1 MKKTFNRLLAAT
13 VAIPVALGQVL
24 AISANAAEAPAALKV
39 TADKL
44 LKVEPATGFPETVS
58 ADADTITY
66 TVESDW
72 NTTLAKQLNTETSNK
87 TVTVDAK
94 KFVAGINSANY
105 YVELLKKAVNAS
117 ENPTATVKD
126 GVVTISG
133 TADFSAVTD
142 KLAEKLDTLD
152 GYEGFTL
159 DTSILTGVAYTA
171 TIKTDFAN
179 SKSVDAD
186 LSFTANGKTYGVS
199 TATEYAN
206 DVYTNLAGQVT
217 AAVDQKVKELA
228 AKYNMTEDEV
238 RANADFDIAGDVAA
252 LKAETDKL
260 SADIAKAQ
268 KKYDSFKNLT
278 KAAKSYDSADA
289 ALAAAVN
296 YLAKNVAAAANQP
309 KTVDGMV
316 AKYGAN
322 FDNGVASVNSS
333 LKDAGVNVEIAVSSA
348 DVAALLKSAT
358 KVTIGAAAGTYTAEL
373 EITDAEKAEVEKYV
387 EEQVAEKLPEKTV
400 VSVDTVKTVTV
411 SGAADGVA
419 AFDVTRDVTVVLKD
433 KDTTTTTTTTTGDS
447 GTTTTDASGATT
459 DVSGATTDVSG
470 ATTDVSGAT
479 TDVSGATTD
488 VSGATTDVSGAT
500 TDVSG
505 ATTDVSGATTDV
517 SGATTDVSG
526 ATTDVSGAT
535 TDVSGDTTDVSSET
549 TTVSSDTT
557 DVSGDTT
564 TDGSETTTDGS
575 GTTTETL
582 PTGVSSVEVKT
593 VDAETA
599 ENIYLSDEES
609 FNVAGLIESV
619 TLHLENGEAVP
630 VDPATAIDF
639 EMTPAEAYETVTEK
653 TAGKVYFNGE
663 VGLKYK
669 GEEDVEIKDTV
680 TVAVALKGD
689 TSLDGE
695 IDNVDFFDL
704 NLYVAL
710 KGAGL
715 DPYFDTVKKAGN
727 DALAVKLAYLASDI
741 DTESKAGENT
751 EDKTLDSTDMLYTA
765 LFQAYD
771 GAGTPKTWDEVLKIA
786 NGNKK

>member
-1 MKKTFNRLLAAT
+1 M
-13 VAIPVALGQVL
+13 
-24 AISANAAEAPAALKV
+24 
-39 TADKL
+39 
-44 LKVEPATGFPETVS
+44 EPATGFPETVS

-105 YVELLKKAVNAS
+105 YVELLKKAVDAS

-133 TADFSAVTD
+133 TADFSAATD

-278 KAAKSYDSADA
+278 KTAKSYDSADA

-296 YLAKNVAAAANQP
+296 YLSKNVAAAANQP

-447 GTTTTDASGATT
+447 STTTTDA
-459 DVSGATTDVSG
+459 
-470 ATTDVSGAT
+470 
-479 TDVSGATTD
+479 
-488 VSGATTDVSGAT
+488 SGAT

-619 TLHLENGEAVP
+619 TLHLENGEDVT

-653 TAGKVYFNGE
+653 TAGKVYFDGE

-669 GEEDVEIKDTV
+669 GEEKVEITDTV
-680 TVAVALKGD
+680 KVAVALKGD
-689 TSLDGE
+689 TTLDGK
-695 IDNVDFFDL
+695 VDATDL
-704 NLYVAL
+704 FETAYYIAL
-710 KGAGL
+710 QGAGKT
-715 DPYFDTVKKAGN
+715 PIFDTVKNGT
-727 DALAVKLAYLASDI
+727 ALESKLAYLASDI
-741 DTESKAGENT
+741 DTESKAGKNT
-751 EDKTLDSTDMLYTA
+751 EDGKLDATDMLYTSVY
-765 LFQAYD
+765 QAYN
-771 GAGTPKTWDEVLKIA
+771 GAGKHIDWAEAIKMA
-786 NGNKK
+786 NGGK

>member
-133 TADFSAVTD
+133 TADFSAATD
-142 KLAEKLDTLD
+142 KLAEKLDTLG
-152 GYEGFTL
+152 GYENFTL

-206 DVYTNLAGQVT
+206 DVCTNLAGQVT

-228 AKYNMTEDEV
+228 AEYNMTEDEV

-296 YLAKNVAAAANQP
+296 YLSKNVAAAANQP

-488 VSGATTDVSGAT
+488 VSGATTDVSG
-500 TDVSG
+500 
-505 ATTDVSGATTDV
+505 
-517 SGATTDVSG
+517 
-526 ATTDVSGAT
+526 
-535 TDVSGDTTDVSSET
+535 DTTDVSSET
-549 TTVSSDTT
+549 TTVSSDTTDVSGDTT

-619 TLHLENGEAVP
+619 TLHLENGEDVT

-653 TAGKVYFNGE
+653 TAGKVYFDGE

-669 GEEDVEIKDTV
+669 GEEEVELTDTV
-680 TVAVALKGD
+680 KVAVALKGD
-689 TSLDGE
+689 TTLDGK
-695 IDNVDFFDL
+695 VDATDL
-704 NLYVAL
+704 FETAYYVAL
-710 KGAGL
+710 QGAGKA
-715 DPYFDTVKKAGN
+715 PIFDTVKNGT
-727 DALAVKLAYLASDI
+727 ALESKLAYLASDI

-751 EDKTLDSTDMLYTA
+751 EDGKLDATDMLYTA
-765 LFQAYD
+765 VYQAYN
-771 GAGTPKTWDEVLKIA
+771 GAGNHIDWAEAIKMA
-786 NGNKK
+786 NGGK

>member
-105 YVELLKKAVNAS
+105 YVELLKKAVDAS

-133 TADFSAVTD
+133 TADFSAATD

-296 YLAKNVAAAANQP
+296 YLSKNVAAAANQP

-505 ATTDVSGATTDV
+505 ATTDVS
-517 SGATTDVSG
+517 
-526 ATTDVSGAT
+526 
-535 TDVSGDTTDVSSET
+535 SET

-619 TLHLENGEAVP
+619 TLHLENGEDVT

-653 TAGKVYFNGE
+653 TAGKVYFDGE

-669 GEEDVEIKDTV
+669 GEEKVEITDTV
-680 TVAVALKGD
+680 KVAVALKGD
-689 TSLDGE
+689 TTLDGE
-695 IDNVDFFDL
+695 INNIDLFDL

-751 EDKTLDSTDMLYTA
+751 EDKALDSTDMLYTA

-771 GAGTPKTWDEVLKIA
+771 GAGTPKTWDEVLKIV

>member
-133 TADFSAVTD
+133 TADFSAATD

-206 DVYTNLAGQVT
+206 DVYTNLADQVT

-505 ATTDVSGATTDV
+505 ATTDVSG
-517 SGATTDVSG
+517 
-526 ATTDVSGAT
+526 
-535 TDVSGDTTDVSSET
+535 DTTDVSSET

-619 TLHLENGEAVP
+619 TLHLENGEDVT

-653 TAGKVYFNGE
+653 TAGKVYFDGE

-669 GEEDVEIKDTV
+669 GEEEVELTDTV
-680 TVAVALKGD
+680 KVAVALKGD
-689 TSLDGE
+689 TTLDGK
-695 IDNVDFFDL
+695 VDATDL
-704 NLYVAL
+704 FETAYYVAL
-710 KGAGL
+710 QGAGKA
-715 DPYFDTVKKAGN
+715 PIFDTVKNGT
-727 DALAVKLAYLASDI
+727 ALESKLAYLASDI

-751 EDKTLDSTDMLYTA
+751 EDGKLDATDMLYTA
-765 LFQAYD
+765 VYQAYN
-771 GAGTPKTWDEVLKIA
+771 GAGKYIDWAEAIKLA
-786 NGNKK
+786 NGGK

>member
-133 TADFSAVTD
+133 TADFSAATD

-152 GYEGFTL
+152 GYESFTL

-228 AKYNMTEDEV
+228 AEYNMTEDEV

-260 SADIAKAQ
+260 SADVAKAQ

-447 GTTTTDASGATT
+447 GTTTTVA
-459 DVSGATTDVSG
+459 
-470 ATTDVSGAT
+470 
-479 TDVSGATTD
+479 SGATTD

-599 ENIYLSDEES
+599 EDIYLSDEES

-619 TLHLENGEAVP
+619 TLHLENGEDVT

-653 TAGKVYFNGE
+653 TAGKVYFDGE

-669 GEEDVEIKDTV
+669 GEEDVEITDTV
-680 TVAVALKGD
+680 KVAVALKGD
-689 TSLDGE
+689 TTLDGK
-695 IDNVDFFDL
+695 VDATDL
-704 NLYVAL
+704 FETAYYVAL
-710 KGAGL
+710 QGAGKA
-715 DPYFDTVKKAGN
+715 PIFDTVKNGT
-727 DALAVKLAYLASDI
+727 ALESKLAYLASDI

-751 EDKTLDSTDMLYTA
+751 EDGKLDATDMLYTA
-765 LFQAYD
+765 VYQAYN
-771 GAGTPKTWDEVLKIA
+771 GAGNHIDWAEAIKMA
-786 NGNKK
+786 NGGK

>member
-133 TADFSAVTD
+133 TADFSAATD

-228 AKYNMTEDEV
+228 AEYNMTEDEV

-505 ATTDVSGATTDV
+505 
-517 SGATTDVSG
+517 
-526 ATTDVSGAT
+526 
-535 TDVSGDTTDVSSET
+535 DTTDVSSET

-575 GTTTETL
+575 STTTETL

-619 TLHLENGEAVP
+619 TLHLENGEDVT
-630 VDPATAIDF
+630 VNPATAIDF

-653 TAGKVYFNGE
+653 TAGKVYFDGE

-669 GEEDVEIKDTV
+669 GEEEVELTDTV
-680 TVAVALKGD
+680 KVAVALKGD
-689 TSLDGE
+689 TTLDGK
-695 IDNVDFFDL
+695 VDATDL
-704 NLYVAL
+704 FETAYYVAL
-710 KGAGL
+710 QGAGKA
-715 DPYFDTVKKAGN
+715 PIFDTVKNGT
-727 DALAVKLAYLASDI
+727 ALESKLAYLASDI

-751 EDKTLDSTDMLYTA
+751 EDGKLDATDMLYTA
-765 LFQAYD
+765 VYQAYN
-771 GAGTPKTWDEVLKIA
+771 GAGDHIDWAEAIKMA
-786 NGNKK
+786 NGNK

>member
-133 TADFSAVTD
+133 TADFSAATD
-142 KLAEKLDTLD
+142 KLAEKLDTLG
-152 GYEGFTL
+152 GYENFTL

-228 AKYNMTEDEV
+228 AEYNMTEDEV

-479 TDVSGATTD
+479 TDVSG
-488 VSGATTDVSGAT
+488 V
-500 TDVSG
+500 
-505 ATTDVSGATTDV
+505 TTDV

-619 TLHLENGEAVP
+619 TLHLENGEDVT

-653 TAGKVYFNGE
+653 TAGKVYFDGE

-669 GEEDVEIKDTV
+669 GEEDVEITDTV
-680 TVAVALKGD
+680 KVAVALKGD
-689 TSLDGE
+689 TTLDGK
-695 IDNVDFFDL
+695 VDATDL
-704 NLYVAL
+704 FETAYYVAL
-710 KGAGL
+710 QGAGKT
-715 DPYFDTVKKAGN
+715 PIFDTVKNGT
-727 DALAVKLAYLASDI
+727 ALESKLAYLASDI

-751 EDKTLDSTDMLYTA
+751 EDGKLDATDMLYTA
-765 LFQAYD
+765 VYQAYN
-771 GAGTPKTWDEVLKIA
+771 GAGNHIDWAEAIKMA
-786 NGNKK
+786 NGGK

>member
-105 YVELLKKAVNAS
+105 YVELLKKAVDAS

-133 TADFSAVTD
+133 TADFSAATD

-152 GYEGFTL
+152 GYENFTL

-179 SKSVDAD
+179 SKSIDAD

-278 KAAKSYDSADA
+278 KTAKSYDSADA

-296 YLAKNVAAAANQP
+296 YLSKNVAAAANQP

-447 GTTTTDASGATT
+447 STTTTDA
-459 DVSGATTDVSG
+459 
-470 ATTDVSGAT
+470 
-479 TDVSGATTD
+479 
-488 VSGATTDVSGAT
+488 SGATTDVSGAT

-619 TLHLENGEAVP
+619 TLHLENGEDVT

-653 TAGKVYFNGE
+653 TAGKVYFDGE

-669 GEEDVEIKDTV
+669 GEEKVEITDTV
-680 TVAVALKGD
+680 KVAVALKGD
-689 TSLDGE
+689 TTLDGK
-695 IDNVDFFDL
+695 VDATDL
-704 NLYVAL
+704 FETAYYIAL
-710 KGAGL
+710 QGAGKT
-715 DPYFDTVKKAGN
+715 PIFDTVKNGT
-727 DALAVKLAYLASDI
+727 ALESKLAYLASDI
-741 DTESKAGENT
+741 DTESKAGKNT
-751 EDKTLDSTDMLYTA
+751 EDGKLDATDMLYTSVY
-765 LFQAYD
+765 QAYN
-771 GAGTPKTWDEVLKIA
+771 GAGKHIDWAEAIKMA
-786 NGNKK
+786 NGGK

>member
-133 TADFSAVTD
+133 TADFSAATD

-206 DVYTNLAGQVT
+206 DVYTNLADQVT

-433 KDTTTTTTTTTGDS
+433 KDTTTTTTGDS
-447 GTTTTDASGATT
+447 GTTTTDA
-459 DVSGATTDVSG
+459 
-470 ATTDVSGAT
+470 
-479 TDVSGATTD
+479 
-488 VSGATTDVSGAT
+488 SGATTDVSGAT

-619 TLHLENGEAVP
+619 TLHLENGEDVT

-653 TAGKVYFNGE
+653 TAGKVYFDGE

-669 GEEDVEIKDTV
+669 GEEEVELTDTV
-680 TVAVALKGD
+680 KVAVALKGD
-689 TSLDGE
+689 TTLDGK
-695 IDNVDFFDL
+695 VDATDL
-704 NLYVAL
+704 FETAYYVAL
-710 KGAGL
+710 QGAGKT
-715 DPYFDTVKKAGN
+715 PIFDTVKNGT
-727 DALAVKLAYLASDI
+727 ALESKLAYLASDI

-751 EDKTLDSTDMLYTA
+751 EDGKLDATDMLYTA
-765 LFQAYD
+765 VYQAYN
-771 GAGTPKTWDEVLKIA
+771 GAGNHIDWAEAIKLA
-786 NGNKK
+786 NGGK

>member
-133 TADFSAVTD
+133 TADFSAATD

-152 GYEGFTL
+152 GYESFTL

-179 SKSVDAD
+179 SKSIDAD

-296 YLAKNVAAAANQP
+296 YLAKNVAATANQP

-447 GTTTTDASGATT
+447 GTTTTVA
-459 DVSGATTDVSG
+459 
-470 ATTDVSGAT
+470 
-479 TDVSGATTD
+479 
-488 VSGATTDVSGAT
+488 
-500 TDVSG
+500 
-505 ATTDVSGATTDV
+505 

-564 TDGSETTTDGS
+564 TDGSATTTDGS

-619 TLHLENGEAVP
+619 TLHLENGEDVT

-639 EMTPAEAYETVTEK
+639 AMTPAEAYETVTEK

-669 GEEDVEIKDTV
+669 GEEDDVEIKDTV

-689 TSLDGE
+689 TTLDGK
-695 IDNVDFFDL
+695 VAATDL
-704 NLYVAL
+704 FETAYYVAL
-710 KGAGL
+710 QGAGKT
-715 DPYFDTVKKAGN
+715 PIFDTVKNGT
-727 DALAVKLAYLASDI
+727 ALESKLAYLASDI

-751 EDKTLDSTDMLYTA
+751 EDGKLDATDMLYTA
-765 LFQAYD
+765 VYQAYN
-771 GAGTPKTWDEVLKIA
+771 GAGKHIDWAEAIKLA
-786 NGNKK
+786 NGGK

>member
-105 YVELLKKAVNAS
+105 YVELLKKAVDAS

-133 TADFSAVTD
+133 TADFSAATD

-505 ATTDVSGATTDV
+505 
-517 SGATTDVSG
+517 
-526 ATTDVSGAT
+526 
-535 TDVSGDTTDVSSET
+535 DTTDVSSET

-619 TLHLENGEAVP
+619 TLHLENGEDVT

-653 TAGKVYFNGE
+653 TAGKVYFDGE

-669 GEEDVEIKDTV
+669 GEEEVEITDTV
-680 TVAVALKGD
+680 KVAVALKGD
-689 TSLDGE
+689 TTLDGK
-695 IDNVDFFDL
+695 VDATDL
-704 NLYVAL
+704 FETAYYIAL
-710 KGAGL
+710 QGAGKT
-715 DPYFDTVKKAGN
+715 PIFDTVKNGT
-727 DALAVKLAYLASDI
+727 ALESKLAYLASDI
-741 DTESKAGENT
+741 DTESKAGKNT
-751 EDKTLDSTDMLYTA
+751 EDGKLDATDMLYTA
-765 LFQAYD
+765 VYQAYN
-771 GAGTPKTWDEVLKIA
+771 GAGKHIDWAEAIKMA
-786 NGNKK
+786 NGGK

>member
-105 YVELLKKAVNAS
+105 YVELLKKAVDAS

-133 TADFSAVTD
+133 TADFSAATD
-142 KLAEKLDTLD
+142 KLAEKLDTLG

-447 GTTTTDASGATT
+447 GTTTTVA
-459 DVSGATTDVSG
+459 
-470 ATTDVSGAT
+470 
-479 TDVSGATTD
+479 
-488 VSGATTDVSGAT
+488 SGAT

-619 TLHLENGEAVP
+619 TLHLENGEDVT

-653 TAGKVYFNGE
+653 TAGKVYFDGE

-669 GEEDVEIKDTV
+669 GEEEVELTDTV
-680 TVAVALKGD
+680 KVAVALKGD
-689 TSLDGE
+689 TTLDGK
-695 IDNVDFFDL
+695 VDATDL
-704 NLYVAL
+704 FETAYYVAL
-710 KGAGL
+710 QGAGKA
-715 DPYFDTVKKAGN
+715 PIFDTVKNGT
-727 DALAVKLAYLASDI
+727 ALESKLAYLASDI

-751 EDKTLDSTDMLYTA
+751 EDGKLDATDMLYTA
-765 LFQAYD
+765 VYQAYN
-771 GAGTPKTWDEVLKIA
+771 GAGNHIDWAEAIKMA
-786 NGNKK
+786 NGGK

>member
-105 YVELLKKAVNAS
+105 YVELLKKAVDAS

-142 KLAEKLDTLD
+142 KLAEKLDTLE

-171 TIKTDFAN
+171 TIKTDFAK

-206 DVYTNLAGQVT
+206 DVCTNLAGQVT

-228 AKYNMTEDEV
+228 AEYNMTEDEV

-447 GTTTTDASGATT
+447 GTTTTVA
-459 DVSGATTDVSG
+459 
-470 ATTDVSGAT
+470 
-479 TDVSGATTD
+479 SGATTD

-564 TDGSETTTDGS
+564 TDGSATTTDGS

-619 TLHLENGEAVP
+619 TLHLENGEDVT

-639 EMTPAEAYETVTEK
+639 AMTPAEAYETVTEK

-669 GEEDVEIKDTV
+669 GEEDDVEIKDTV

-689 TSLDGE
+689 TTLDGK
-695 IDNVDFFDL
+695 VDATDL
-704 NLYVAL
+704 FETAYYVAL
-710 KGAGL
+710 QGAGKT
-715 DPYFDTVKKAGN
+715 PIFDTVKNGT
-727 DALAVKLAYLASDI
+727 ALESKLAYLASDI

-751 EDKTLDSTDMLYTA
+751 EDGKLDATDMLYTA
-765 LFQAYD
+765 VYQAYN
-771 GAGTPKTWDEVLKIA
+771 GAGEHIDWAEAIKLA
-786 NGNKK
+786 NGGK

>member
-470 ATTDVSGAT
+470 
-479 TDVSGATTD
+479 
-488 VSGATTDVSGAT
+488 
-500 TDVSG
+500 
-505 ATTDVSGATTDV
+505 
-517 SGATTDVSG
+517 
-526 ATTDVSGAT
+526 
-535 TDVSGDTTDVSSET
+535 DTTDVSSET

-619 TLHLENGEAVP
+619 TLHLENGEDVT

-653 TAGKVYFNGE
+653 TAGKVYFDGE

-669 GEEDVEIKDTV
+669 GEEEVELTDTV
-680 TVAVALKGD
+680 KVAVALKGD
-689 TSLDGE
+689 TTLDGK
-695 IDNVDFFDL
+695 VDATDL
-704 NLYVAL
+704 FETAYYVAL
-710 KGAGL
+710 QGAGKA
-715 DPYFDTVKKAGN
+715 PIFDTVKNGT
-727 DALAVKLAYLASDI
+727 ALESKLAYLASDI

-751 EDKTLDSTDMLYTA
+751 EDGKLDATDMLYTA
-765 LFQAYD
+765 VYQAYN
-771 GAGTPKTWDEVLKIA
+771 GAGKHIDWAEAIKLA
-786 NGNKK
+786 NGGK

>member
-133 TADFSAVTD
+133 TADFSAATD
-142 KLAEKLDTLD
+142 KLAEKLDTLG
-152 GYEGFTL
+152 GYENFTL

-206 DVYTNLAGQVT
+206 DVCTNLAGQVT

-228 AKYNMTEDEV
+228 AEYNMTEDEV

-447 GTTTTDASGATT
+447 GTTTTVASGATT

-488 VSGATTDVSGAT
+488 VSGATTDVSGDT
-500 TDVSG
+500 TDVSSE
-505 ATTDVSGATTDV
+505 TTTVS
-517 SGATTDVSG
+517 S
-526 ATTDVSGAT
+526 
-535 TDVSGDTTDVSSET
+535 DTTDVSSET

-619 TLHLENGEAVP
+619 TLHLENGEDVT

-653 TAGKVYFNGE
+653 TAGKVYFDGE

-669 GEEDVEIKDTV
+669 GEEDVEITDTV
-680 TVAVALKGD
+680 KVAVALKGD
-689 TSLDGE
+689 TTLDGK
-695 IDNVDFFDL
+695 VDATDL
-704 NLYVAL
+704 FETAYYVAL
-710 KGAGL
+710 QGAGKT
-715 DPYFDTVKKAGN
+715 PIFDTVKNGT
-727 DALAVKLAYLASDI
+727 ALESKLAYLASDI

-751 EDKTLDSTDMLYTA
+751 EDGKLDATDMLYTA
-765 LFQAYD
+765 VYQAYN
-771 GAGTPKTWDEVLKIA
+771 GAGNHIDWAEAIKMA
-786 NGNKK
+786 NGGK

>member
-105 YVELLKKAVNAS
+105 YVELLKKAVDAS

-133 TADFSAVTD
+133 TADFSAATD

-278 KAAKSYDSADA
+278 KTAKSYDSADA

-296 YLAKNVAAAANQP
+296 YLSKNVAAAANQP

-447 GTTTTDASGATT
+447 STTTTDA
-459 DVSGATTDVSG
+459 
-470 ATTDVSGAT
+470 
-479 TDVSGATTD
+479 
-488 VSGATTDVSGAT
+488 SGAT

-599 ENIYLSDEES
+599 ENIYLSNEES

-619 TLHLENGEAVP
+619 TLHLENGEDVT

-639 EMTPAEAYETVTEK
+639 KMTPAEAYETVTEK
-653 TAGKVYFNGE
+653 TAGKVYFDGE

-669 GEEDVEIKDTV
+669 GEEKVEITDTV
-680 TVAVALKGD
+680 KVAVALKGD
-689 TSLDGE
+689 TTLDGK
-695 IDNVDFFDL
+695 VDATDL
-704 NLYVAL
+704 FETAYYIAL
-710 KGAGL
+710 QGAGKT
-715 DPYFDTVKKAGN
+715 PIFDTVKNGT
-727 DALAVKLAYLASDI
+727 ALESKLAYLASDI
-741 DTESKAGENT
+741 DTESKAGKNT
-751 EDKTLDSTDMLYTA
+751 EDGKLDATDMLYTSVY
-765 LFQAYD
+765 QAYN
-771 GAGTPKTWDEVLKIA
+771 GAGNHIDWAEAIKMA
-786 NGNKK
+786 NGGK

>member
-105 YVELLKKAVNAS
+105 YVELLKKAVDAS

-133 TADFSAVTD
+133 TADFSAATD

-278 KAAKSYDSADA
+278 KTAKSYDSADA

-296 YLAKNVAAAANQP
+296 YLSKNVAAAANQP

-447 GTTTTDASGATT
+447 STTTTDA
-459 DVSGATTDVSG
+459 
-470 ATTDVSGAT
+470 
-479 TDVSGATTD
+479 
-488 VSGATTDVSGAT
+488 SGAT

-582 PTGVSSVEVKT
+582 PTGVSSVEVKA

-619 TLHLENGEAVP
+619 TLHLENGEDVT

-653 TAGKVYFNGE
+653 TAGKVYFDGE

-669 GEEDVEIKDTV
+669 GEEKVEITDTV
-680 TVAVALKGD
+680 KVAVALKGD
-689 TSLDGE
+689 TTLDGK
-695 IDNVDFFDL
+695 VDATDL
-704 NLYVAL
+704 FETAYYVAL
-710 KGAGL
+710 QGAGKA
-715 DPYFDTVKKAGN
+715 PIFDTVKNGT
-727 DALAVKLAYLASDI
+727 ALESKLAYLASDI

-751 EDKTLDSTDMLYTA
+751 EDGKLDATDMLYTA
-765 LFQAYD
+765 VYQAYN
-771 GAGTPKTWDEVLKIA
+771 GAGKHIDWAEAIKMA
-786 NGNKK
+786 NGGK

>member
-133 TADFSAVTD
+133 TADFSAATD

-152 GYEGFTL
+152 GYAGFTL

-505 ATTDVSGATTDV
+505 
-517 SGATTDVSG
+517 
-526 ATTDVSGAT
+526 
-535 TDVSGDTTDVSSET
+535 DTTDVSSET

-564 TDGSETTTDGS
+564 TDDSNTTTTDGS

-619 TLHLENGEAVP
+619 TLHLENGEDVT

-653 TAGKVYFNGE
+653 TAGKVYFDGE

-669 GEEDVEIKDTV
+669 GEEDVEITDTV
-680 TVAVALKGD
+680 KVAVALKGD
-689 TSLDGE
+689 TTLDGE
-695 IDNVDFFDL
+695 INNIDLFDL

-751 EDKTLDSTDMLYTA
+751 EDKALDSTDMLYTA

-771 GAGTPKTWDEVLKIA
+771 GAGTPKTWDEVLKIV

>member
-105 YVELLKKAVNAS
+105 YVELLKKAVDAS

-133 TADFSAVTD
+133 TADFSAATD

-278 KAAKSYDSADA
+278 KTAKSYDSADA

-296 YLAKNVAAAANQP
+296 YLSKNVAAAANQP

-479 TDVSGATTD
+479 TDVSG
-488 VSGATTDVSGAT
+488 
-500 TDVSG
+500 
-505 ATTDVSGATTDV
+505 
-517 SGATTDVSG
+517 
-526 ATTDVSGAT
+526 
-535 TDVSGDTTDVSSET
+535 DTTDVSSET

-619 TLHLENGEAVP
+619 TLHLENGEDVT

-653 TAGKVYFNGE
+653 TAGKVYFDGE

-669 GEEDVEIKDTV
+669 GEEKVEITDTV
-680 TVAVALKGD
+680 KVAVALKGD
-689 TSLDGE
+689 TTLDGK
-695 IDNVDFFDL
+695 VDATDL
-704 NLYVAL
+704 FETAYYIAL
-710 KGAGL
+710 QGAGKT
-715 DPYFDTVKKAGN
+715 PIFDTVKNGT
-727 DALAVKLAYLASDI
+727 ALESKLAYLASDI
-741 DTESKAGENT
+741 DTESKAGKNT
-751 EDKTLDSTDMLYTA
+751 EDGKLDATDMVYTSVY
-765 LFQAYD
+765 QAYN
-771 GAGTPKTWDEVLKIA
+771 GAGKHIDWAEAIKMA
-786 NGNKK
+786 NGGK

>member
-133 TADFSAVTD
+133 TADFSAATD
-142 KLAEKLDTLD
+142 KLAEKLDTLG

-228 AKYNMTEDEV
+228 AEYNMTEDEV

-309 KTVDGMV
+309 KTVNGMV

-488 VSGATTDVSGAT
+488 VSG
-500 TDVSG
+500 
-505 ATTDVSGATTDV
+505 
-517 SGATTDVSG
+517 
-526 ATTDVSGAT
+526 
-535 TDVSGDTTDVSSET
+535 DTTDVSSET

-564 TDGSETTTDGS
+564 TDGSATTTDGS

-619 TLHLENGEAVP
+619 TLHLENGEDVT

-639 EMTPAEAYETVTEK
+639 AMTPAQAYATVTEK

-669 GEEDVEIKDTV
+669 GEEDDVEIKDTV

-689 TSLDGE
+689 TTLDGK
-695 IDNVDFFDL
+695 VDATDL
-704 NLYVAL
+704 FETAYYVAL
-710 KGAGL
+710 QGAGKT
-715 DPYFDTVKKAGN
+715 PIFDTVKNGT
-727 DALAVKLAYLASDI
+727 ALESKLAYLASDI

-751 EDKTLDSTDMLYTA
+751 EDGKLDATDMLYTA
-765 LFQAYD
+765 VYQAYN
-771 GAGTPKTWDEVLKIA
+771 GAGKHIDWAEAIKLA
-786 NGNKK
+786 NGGK

>member
-105 YVELLKKAVNAS
+105 YVELLKKAVDAS

-133 TADFSAVTD
+133 TADFSAATD

-296 YLAKNVAAAANQP
+296 YLSKNVAAAANQP

-505 ATTDVSGATTDV
+505 ATTDVSGATT
-517 SGATTDVSG
+517 TDG
-526 ATTDVSGAT
+526 
-535 TDVSGDTTDVSSET
+535 SET
-549 TTVSSDTT
+549 TTVSS
-557 DVSGDTT
+557 DTT

-619 TLHLENGEAVP
+619 TLHLENGEDVT

-639 EMTPAEAYETVTEK
+639 EMTPAEAYKTVTEK
-653 TAGKVYFNGE
+653 TAGKVYFDGE

-669 GEEDVEIKDTV
+669 GEEKVEITDTV
-680 TVAVALKGD
+680 KVAVALKGD
-689 TSLDGE
+689 TTLDGK
-695 IDNVDFFDL
+695 VDATDL
-704 NLYVAL
+704 FETAYYVAL
-710 KGAGL
+710 QGAGKT
-715 DPYFDTVKKAGN
+715 PIFDTVKNGT
-727 DALAVKLAYLASDI
+727 ALESKLAYLASDI
-741 DTESKAGENT
+741 DTESKAGKNT
-751 EDKTLDSTDMLYTA
+751 EDGKLDATDMLYTA
-765 LFQAYD
+765 VYQAYN
-771 GAGTPKTWDEVLKIA
+771 GAGNHIDWAEAIKMA
-786 NGNKK
+786 NGGK

>member
-133 TADFSAVTD
+133 TADFSAATD

-179 SKSVDAD
+179 SKSIDAD

-228 AKYNMTEDEV
+228 AEYNMTEDEV

-447 GTTTTDASGATT
+447 GTTTTVA
-459 DVSGATTDVSG
+459 
-470 ATTDVSGAT
+470 SGAT

-535 TDVSGDTTDVSSET
+535 TDVSGDTT
-549 TTVSSDTT
+549 
-557 DVSGDTT
+557 

-575 GTTTETL
+575 VTTTETL

-619 TLHLENGEAVP
+619 TLHLENGEDVT
-630 VDPATAIDF
+630 VNPATAIDF

-653 TAGKVYFNGE
+653 TAGKVYFDGE

-669 GEEDVEIKDTV
+669 GEEEVEITDTV
-680 TVAVALKGD
+680 KVAVALKGD
-689 TSLDGE
+689 TTLDGK
-695 IDNVDFFDL
+695 VDATDL
-704 NLYVAL
+704 FETAYYVAL
-710 KGAGL
+710 QGAGKA
-715 DPYFDTVKKAGN
+715 PIFDTVKNGT
-727 DALAVKLAYLASDI
+727 ALESKLAYLASDI

-751 EDKTLDSTDMLYTA
+751 EDGKLDATDMLYTA
-765 LFQAYD
+765 VYQAYN
-771 GAGTPKTWDEVLKIA
+771 GAGNHIDWAEAIKMA
-786 NGNKK
+786 NGGK

>member
-133 TADFSAVTD
+133 TADFSAATD
-142 KLAEKLDTLD
+142 KLAEKLDTLG
-152 GYEGFTL
+152 GYENFTL

-206 DVYTNLAGQVT
+206 DVCTNLAGQVT

-228 AKYNMTEDEV
+228 AEYNMTEDEV

-296 YLAKNVAAAANQP
+296 YLSKNVAAAANQP

-447 GTTTTDASGATT
+447 GTTTTVA
-459 DVSGATTDVSG
+459 
-470 ATTDVSGAT
+470 
-479 TDVSGATTD
+479 SGATTD

-619 TLHLENGEAVP
+619 TLHLENGDVTK
-630 VDPATAIDF
+630 VDPAIAIDF

-653 TAGKVYFNGE
+653 TAGKVYFDGE

-669 GEEDVEIKDTV
+669 GEEDVEITDTV
-680 TVAVALKGD
+680 KVAVALKGD
-689 TSLDGE
+689 TTLDGK
-695 IDNVDFFDL
+695 VDATDL
-704 NLYVAL
+704 FETAYYVAL
-710 KGAGL
+710 QGAGKA
-715 DPYFDTVKKAGN
+715 PIFDTVKNGT
-727 DALAVKLAYLASDI
+727 ALESKLAYLASDI

-751 EDKTLDSTDMLYTA
+751 EDGKLDATDMLYTA
-765 LFQAYD
+765 VYQAYN
-771 GAGTPKTWDEVLKIA
+771 GAGNHIDWAEAIKMA
-786 NGNKK
+786 NGGK

>member
-133 TADFSAVTD
+133 TADFSAATD
-142 KLAEKLDTLD
+142 KLAEKLDTLG
-152 GYEGFTL
+152 GYENFTL

-206 DVYTNLAGQVT
+206 DVCTNLAGQVT

-228 AKYNMTEDEV
+228 AEYNMTEDEV

-296 YLAKNVAAAANQP
+296 YLSKNVAAAANQP

-488 VSGATTDVSGAT
+488 VSGATTDVSG
-500 TDVSG
+500 
-505 ATTDVSGATTDV
+505 
-517 SGATTDVSG
+517 
-526 ATTDVSGAT
+526 
-535 TDVSGDTTDVSSET
+535 DTTDVSSET

-619 TLHLENGEAVP
+619 TLHLENGEDVT

-653 TAGKVYFNGE
+653 TAGKVYFDGE

-669 GEEDVEIKDTV
+669 GEEEVELTDTV
-680 TVAVALKGD
+680 KVAVALKGD
-689 TSLDGE
+689 TTLDGK
-695 IDNVDFFDL
+695 VDATDL
-704 NLYVAL
+704 FETAYYVAL
-710 KGAGL
+710 QGAGKA
-715 DPYFDTVKKAGN
+715 PIFDTVKNGT
-727 DALAVKLAYLASDI
+727 ALESKLAYLASDI

-751 EDKTLDSTDMLYTA
+751 EDGKLDATDMLYTA
-765 LFQAYD
+765 VYQAYN
-771 GAGTPKTWDEVLKIA
+771 GAGNHIDWAEAIKMA
-786 NGNKK
+786 NGGK

>member
-105 YVELLKKAVNAS
+105 YVELLKKAVDAS

-133 TADFSAVTD
+133 TADFSAATD

-152 GYEGFTL
+152 GYESFTL

-179 SKSVDAD
+179 SKSIDAD

-433 KDTTTTTTTTTGDS
+433 KDITTTTTTTTGDS
-447 GTTTTDASGATT
+447 GTTTTVA
-459 DVSGATTDVSG
+459 
-470 ATTDVSGAT
+470 
-479 TDVSGATTD
+479 
-488 VSGATTDVSGAT
+488 
-500 TDVSG
+500 
-505 ATTDVSGATTDV
+505 
-517 SGATTDVSG
+517 SG

-619 TLHLENGEAVP
+619 TLHLENGDVTK
-630 VDPATAIDF
+630 VDPAIAIDF

-653 TAGKVYFNGE
+653 TAGKVYFDGE

-669 GEEDVEIKDTV
+669 GEEEVEITDTV
-680 TVAVALKGD
+680 KVAVALKGD
-689 TSLDGE
+689 TTLDGK
-695 IDNVDFFDL
+695 VDATDL
-704 NLYVAL
+704 FETAYYVAL
-710 KGAGL
+710 QGAGKA
-715 DPYFDTVKKAGN
+715 PIFDTVKNGT
-727 DALAVKLAYLASDI
+727 ALESKLAYLASDI

-751 EDKTLDSTDMLYTA
+751 EDGKLDATDMLYTA
-765 LFQAYD
+765 VYQAYN
-771 GAGTPKTWDEVLKIA
+771 GAGNHIDWAEAIKMA
-786 NGNKK
+786 NGGK

>member
-105 YVELLKKAVNAS
+105 YVELLKKAVDAS

-133 TADFSAVTD
+133 TADFSAATD

-268 KKYDSFKNLT
+268 KKYNSFKNLT

-358 KVTIGAAAGTYTAEL
+358 KVTIGATAGTYTAEL

-447 GTTTTDASGATT
+447 GTTTTVA
-459 DVSGATTDVSG
+459 
-470 ATTDVSGAT
+470 
-479 TDVSGATTD
+479 
-488 VSGATTDVSGAT
+488 
-500 TDVSG
+500 
-505 ATTDVSGATTDV
+505 SGATTDV

-535 TDVSGDTTDVSSET
+535 TDVSGDTT
-549 TTVSSDTT
+549 T
-557 DVSGDTT
+557 DDSNT
-564 TDGSETTTDGS
+564 TTTDGS

-619 TLHLENGEAVP
+619 TLHLENGEDVT

-653 TAGKVYFNGE
+653 TAGKVYFDGE

-669 GEEDVEIKDTV
+669 GEEEVELTDTV
-680 TVAVALKGD
+680 KVAVALKGD
-689 TSLDGE
+689 TTLDGK
-695 IDNVDFFDL
+695 VDATDL
-704 NLYVAL
+704 FETAYYVAL
-710 KGAGL
+710 QGAGKA
-715 DPYFDTVKKAGN
+715 PIFDTVKNGT
-727 DALAVKLAYLASDI
+727 ALESKLAYLASDI

-751 EDKTLDSTDMLYTA
+751 EDGKLDATDMLYTA
-765 LFQAYD
+765 VYQAYN
-771 GAGTPKTWDEVLKIA
+771 GAGNHIDWAEAIKMA
-786 NGNKK
+786 NGGK

>member
-105 YVELLKKAVNAS
+105 YVELLKKAVDAS

-133 TADFSAVTD
+133 TADFSAATD
-142 KLAEKLDTLD
+142 KLAEKLDTLG
-152 GYEGFTL
+152 GYENFTL

-179 SKSVDAD
+179 SKSIDAD

-447 GTTTTDASGATT
+447 GTTTTVA
-459 DVSGATTDVSG
+459 
-470 ATTDVSGAT
+470 
-479 TDVSGATTD
+479 
-488 VSGATTDVSGAT
+488 
-500 TDVSG
+500 
-505 ATTDVSGATTDV
+505 
-517 SGATTDVSG
+517 SG

-564 TDGSETTTDGS
+564 TDDSNTTTTDGS

-619 TLHLENGEAVP
+619 TLHLENGEDVT

-653 TAGKVYFNGE
+653 TAGKVYFDGE

-669 GEEDVEIKDTV
+669 GEEEVELTDTV
-680 TVAVALKGD
+680 KVAVALKGD
-689 TSLDGE
+689 TTLDGK
-695 IDNVDFFDL
+695 VDATDL
-704 NLYVAL
+704 FETAYYVAL
-710 KGAGL
+710 QGAGKA
-715 DPYFDTVKKAGN
+715 PIFDTVKNGT
-727 DALAVKLAYLASDI
+727 ALESKLAYLASDI

-751 EDKTLDSTDMLYTA
+751 EDGKLDATDMLYTA
-765 LFQAYD
+765 VYQAYN
-771 GAGTPKTWDEVLKIA
+771 GAGNHIDWAEAIKMA
-786 NGNKK
+786 NGGK

>member
-133 TADFSAVTD
+133 TADFSAATD
-142 KLAEKLDTLD
+142 KLAEKLDTLG
-152 GYEGFTL
+152 GYENFTL

-206 DVYTNLAGQVT
+206 DVCTNLAGQVT

-228 AKYNMTEDEV
+228 AEYNMTEDEV

-296 YLAKNVAAAANQP
+296 YLSKNVAAAANQP

-447 GTTTTDASGATT
+447 GTTTTVA
-459 DVSGATTDVSG
+459 
-470 ATTDVSGAT
+470 
-479 TDVSGATTD
+479 
-488 VSGATTDVSGAT
+488 
-500 TDVSG
+500 
-505 ATTDVSGATTDV
+505 
-517 SGATTDVSG
+517 SG

-535 TDVSGDTTDVSSET
+535 TDVSGDTTDVSSETTTVSSET

-619 TLHLENGEAVP
+619 TLHLENGDVTK
-630 VDPATAIDF
+630 VDPAIAIDF

-653 TAGKVYFNGE
+653 TAGKVYFDGE

-669 GEEDVEIKDTV
+669 GEEDVEITDTV
-680 TVAVALKGD
+680 KVAVALKGD
-689 TSLDGE
+689 TTLDGK
-695 IDNVDFFDL
+695 VDATDL
-704 NLYVAL
+704 FETAYYVAL
-710 KGAGL
+710 QGAGKA
-715 DPYFDTVKKAGN
+715 PIFDTVKNGT
-727 DALAVKLAYLASDI
+727 ALESKLAYLASDI

-751 EDKTLDSTDMLYTA
+751 EDGKLDATDMLYTA
-765 LFQAYD
+765 VYQAYN
-771 GAGTPKTWDEVLKIA
+771 GAGNHIDWAEAIKMA
-786 NGNKK
+786 NGGK

>member
-105 YVELLKKAVNAS
+105 YVELLKKAVDAS

-133 TADFSAVTD
+133 TADFSAATD
-142 KLAEKLDTLD
+142 KLAEKLDTLG
-152 GYEGFTL
+152 GYENFTL

-206 DVYTNLAGQVT
+206 DVCTNLAGQVT

-228 AKYNMTEDEV
+228 AEYNMTEDEV

-296 YLAKNVAAAANQP
+296 YLSKNVAAAANQP

-459 DVSGATTDVSG
+459 DVSGTTTTGDSGTTTTDVSG
-470 ATTDVSGAT
+470 TTTTGDSGTTTTDVSGTTTTGDSGTTT
-479 TDVSGATTD
+479 TDV
-488 VSGATTDVSGAT
+488 
-500 TDVSG
+500 
-505 ATTDVSGATTDV
+505 
-517 SGATTDVSG
+517 
-526 ATTDVSGAT
+526 
-535 TDVSGDTTDVSSET
+535 
-549 TTVSSDTT
+549 
-557 DVSGDTT
+557 
-564 TDGSETTTDGS
+564 S

-619 TLHLENGEAVP
+619 TLHLENGEDVT

-639 EMTPAEAYETVTEK
+639 EMTPAKAYETVTEK
-653 TAGKVYFNGE
+653 TAGKVYFDGE

-669 GEEDVEIKDTV
+669 GEEDVKITDTV
-680 TVAVALKGD
+680 KVAVALKGD
-689 TSLDGE
+689 TTLDGK
-695 IDNVDFFDL
+695 VDATDL
-704 NLYVAL
+704 FETAYYVAL
-710 KGAGL
+710 QGAGKA
-715 DPYFDTVKKAGN
+715 PIFDTVKNGT
-727 DALAVKLAYLASDI
+727 ALESKLAYLASDI

-751 EDKTLDSTDMLYTA
+751 EDGKLDATDMLYTA
-765 LFQAYD
+765 VYQAYN
-771 GAGTPKTWDEVLKIA
+771 GAGNHIDWAEAIKMA
-786 NGNKK
+786 NGGK

>member
-105 YVELLKKAVNAS
+105 YVELLKKAVDAS

-133 TADFSAVTD
+133 TADFSAATD

-278 KAAKSYDSADA
+278 KTAKSYDSADA

-296 YLAKNVAAAANQP
+296 YLSKNVAAAANQP

-447 GTTTTDASGATT
+447 STTTTDA
-459 DVSGATTDVSG
+459 
-470 ATTDVSGAT
+470 
-479 TDVSGATTD
+479 
-488 VSGATTDVSGAT
+488 
-500 TDVSG
+500 
-505 ATTDVSGATTDV
+505 

-619 TLHLENGEAVP
+619 TLHLENGEDVT

-653 TAGKVYFNGE
+653 TAGKVYFDGE

-669 GEEDVEIKDTV
+669 GEEKVEITDTV
-680 TVAVALKGD
+680 KVAVALKGD
-689 TSLDGE
+689 TTLDGK
-695 IDNVDFFDL
+695 VDATDL
-704 NLYVAL
+704 FETAYYIAL
-710 KGAGL
+710 QGAGKT
-715 DPYFDTVKKAGN
+715 PIFDTVKNGT
-727 DALAVKLAYLASDI
+727 ALESKLAYLASDI
-741 DTESKAGENT
+741 DTESKAGKNT
-751 EDKTLDSTDMLYTA
+751 EDGKLDATDMLYTSVY
-765 LFQAYD
+765 QAYN
-771 GAGTPKTWDEVLKIA
+771 GASKHIDWAEAIKMA
-786 NGNKK
+786 NGGK

>member
-133 TADFSAVTD
+133 TADFSAATD

-228 AKYNMTEDEV
+228 AEYNMTEDEV

-260 SADIAKAQ
+260 SADVAKAQ

-459 DVSGATTDVSG
+459 DVSGTTTTGDSGTTTTDVSG
-470 ATTDVSGAT
+470 TTTTGDSGTTTTDVSGTTTTGDSGTTT
-479 TDVSGATTD
+479 TDV
-488 VSGATTDVSGAT
+488 
-500 TDVSG
+500 
-505 ATTDVSGATTDV
+505 
-517 SGATTDVSG
+517 
-526 ATTDVSGAT
+526 
-535 TDVSGDTTDVSSET
+535 
-549 TTVSSDTT
+549 
-557 DVSGDTT
+557 
-564 TDGSETTTDGS
+564 S

-619 TLHLENGEAVP
+619 TLHLENGEDVT

-653 TAGKVYFNGE
+653 TAGKVYFDGE

-669 GEEDVEIKDTV
+669 GEEDVEITDTV
-680 TVAVALKGD
+680 KVAVALKGD
-689 TSLDGE
+689 TTLDGK
-695 IDNVDFFDL
+695 VDATDL
-704 NLYVAL
+704 FETAYYVAL
-710 KGAGL
+710 QGAGKT
-715 DPYFDTVKKAGN
+715 PIFDTVKNGT
-727 DALAVKLAYLASDI
+727 ALESKLAYLASDI

-751 EDKTLDSTDMLYTA
+751 EDGKLDATDMLYTA
-765 LFQAYD
+765 VYQAYN
-771 GAGTPKTWDEVLKIA
+771 GAGNHIDWAEAIKMA
-786 NGNKK
+786 NGGK

>member
-133 TADFSAVTD
+133 TADFSAATD
-142 KLAEKLDTLD
+142 KLAEKLDTLG

-228 AKYNMTEDEV
+228 AEYNMTEDEV

-309 KTVDGMV
+309 KTVNGMV

-488 VSGATTDVSGAT
+488 VSGATTDVSG
-500 TDVSG
+500 
-505 ATTDVSGATTDV
+505 
-517 SGATTDVSG
+517 
-526 ATTDVSGAT
+526 
-535 TDVSGDTTDVSSET
+535 DTTDVSSET

-564 TDGSETTTDGS
+564 TVSSDTTDVSGDTTTDGSATTTDGS

-619 TLHLENGEAVP
+619 TLHLENGEDVT

-639 EMTPAEAYETVTEK
+639 AMTPAQAYATVTEK

-669 GEEDVEIKDTV
+669 GEEDDVEIKDTV

-689 TSLDGE
+689 TTLDGK
-695 IDNVDFFDL
+695 VDATDL
-704 NLYVAL
+704 FETAYYVAL
-710 KGAGL
+710 QGAGKT
-715 DPYFDTVKKAGN
+715 PIFDTVKNGT
-727 DALAVKLAYLASDI
+727 ALESKLAYLASDI

-751 EDKTLDSTDMLYTA
+751 EDGKLDATDMLYTA
-765 LFQAYD
+765 VYQAYN
-771 GAGTPKTWDEVLKIA
+771 GAGKHIDWAEAIKLA
-786 NGNKK
+786 NGGK

>member
-142 KLAEKLDTLD
+142 KLAEKLDTLE

-171 TIKTDFAN
+171 TIKTDFAK

-206 DVYTNLAGQVT
+206 DVCTNLAGQVT

-228 AKYNMTEDEV
+228 AEYNMTEDEV

-419 AFDVTRDVTVVLKD
+419 TFDVTRDVTVVLKD

-447 GTTTTDASGATT
+447 GTTTTVA
-459 DVSGATTDVSG
+459 
-470 ATTDVSGAT
+470 
-479 TDVSGATTD
+479 
-488 VSGATTDVSGAT
+488 SGATTDVSGAT

-564 TDGSETTTDGS
+564 TDDSNTTTTDGS

-599 ENIYLSDEES
+599 ENIYLSDEEF

-619 TLHLENGEAVP
+619 TLHLENGEDVT

-653 TAGKVYFNGE
+653 TAGKVYFDGE

-669 GEEDVEIKDTV
+669 GEEEVEITDTV
-680 TVAVALKGD
+680 KVAVALKGD
-689 TSLDGE
+689 TTLDGK
-695 IDNVDFFDL
+695 VDATDL
-704 NLYVAL
+704 FETAYYVAL
-710 KGAGL
+710 QGAGKA
-715 DPYFDTVKKAGN
+715 PIFDTVKNGT
-727 DALAVKLAYLASDI
+727 ALESKLAYLASDI

-751 EDKTLDSTDMLYTA
+751 EDGKLDATDMLYTA
-765 LFQAYD
+765 VYQAYN
-771 GAGTPKTWDEVLKIA
+771 GAGNYIDWAEAIKMA
-786 NGNKK
+786 NGGK

>member
-133 TADFSAVTD
+133 TADFSAATD
-142 KLAEKLDTLD
+142 KLAEKLDTLG
-152 GYEGFTL
+152 GYENFTL

-206 DVYTNLAGQVT
+206 DVCTNLAGQVT

-228 AKYNMTEDEV
+228 AEYNMTEDEV

-296 YLAKNVAAAANQP
+296 YLSKNVAAAANQP

-470 ATTDVSGAT
+470 
-479 TDVSGATTD
+479 
-488 VSGATTDVSGAT
+488 
-500 TDVSG
+500 
-505 ATTDVSGATTDV
+505 
-517 SGATTDVSG
+517 
-526 ATTDVSGAT
+526 
-535 TDVSGDTTDVSSET
+535 DTTDVSSET

-669 GEEDVEIKDTV
+669 GEEDVEITDTV
-680 TVAVALKGD
+680 KVAVALKGD
-689 TSLDGE
+689 TTLDGK
-695 IDNVDFFDL
+695 VDATDL
-704 NLYVAL
+704 FETAYYVAL
-710 KGAGL
+710 QGAGKT
-715 DPYFDTVKKAGN
+715 PIFDTVKNGT
-727 DALAVKLAYLASDI
+727 ALESKLAYLASDI

-751 EDKTLDSTDMLYTA
+751 EDGKLDATDMLYTA
-765 LFQAYD
+765 VYQAYN
-771 GAGTPKTWDEVLKIA
+771 GAGNHIDWAEAIKMA
-786 NGNKK
+786 NGGK

>member
-105 YVELLKKAVNAS
+105 YVELLKKAVDAS

-133 TADFSAVTD
+133 TADFSAATD
-142 KLAEKLDTLD
+142 KLAEKLDTLG
-152 GYEGFTL
+152 GYENFTL

-206 DVYTNLAGQVT
+206 DVCTNLAGQVT

-228 AKYNMTEDEV
+228 AEYNMTEDEV

-296 YLAKNVAAAANQP
+296 YLSKNVAAAANQP

-459 DVSGATTDVSG
+459 DVSGTTTTGDSGTTTTDVSG
-470 ATTDVSGAT
+470 TTTDVSGTTTTGDSGTTT
-479 TDVSGATTD
+479 TDVSGTTTTGDSGTTTTD
-488 VSGATTDVSGAT
+488 VSGTTTTGDSGTTTTDVSGTTTTGDSGTTT

-505 ATTDVSGATTDV
+505 
-517 SGATTDVSG
+517 
-526 ATTDVSGAT
+526 
-535 TDVSGDTTDVSSET
+535 T
-549 TTVSSDTT
+549 TTTT
-557 DVSGDTT
+557 G
-564 TDGSETTTDGS
+564 
-575 GTTTETL
+575 TL

-619 TLHLENGEAVP
+619 TLHLENGEDVT

-653 TAGKVYFNGE
+653 TAGKVYFDGE

-669 GEEDVEIKDTV
+669 GEEEVEITDTV
-680 TVAVALKGD
+680 KVAVALKGD

-695 IDNVDFFDL
+695 INNVDLFDL

>member
-133 TADFSAVTD
+133 TADFSAATD
-142 KLAEKLDTLD
+142 KLAEKLDTLG
-152 GYEGFTL
+152 GYENFTL

-206 DVYTNLAGQVT
+206 DVCTNLAGQVT

-228 AKYNMTEDEV
+228 AEYNMTEDEV

-387 EEQVAEKLPEKTV
+387 EEQVAEKLPEKIV

-419 AFDVTRDVTVVLKD
+419 TFDVTRDVTVVLKD

-447 GTTTTDASGATT
+447 GTTTTVA
-459 DVSGATTDVSG
+459 
-470 ATTDVSGAT
+470 
-479 TDVSGATTD
+479 
-488 VSGATTDVSGAT
+488 
-500 TDVSG
+500 SG

-549 TTVSSDTT
+549 TTVSS
-557 DVSGDTT
+557 DTT

-619 TLHLENGEAVP
+619 TLHLENGEDVT

-653 TAGKVYFNGE
+653 TAGKVYFDGE

-669 GEEDVEIKDTV
+669 GEEKVEITDTV
-680 TVAVALKGD
+680 KVAVALKGD
-689 TSLDGE
+689 TTLDGK
-695 IDNVDFFDL
+695 VDATDL
-704 NLYVAL
+704 FETAYYVAL
-710 KGAGL
+710 QGAGKA
-715 DPYFDTVKKAGN
+715 PIFDTVKNGT
-727 DALAVKLAYLASDI
+727 ALESKLAYLASDI

-751 EDKTLDSTDMLYTA
+751 EDGKLDATDMLYTA
-765 LFQAYD
+765 VYQAYN
-771 GAGTPKTWDEVLKIA
+771 GAGNHIDWAEAIKMA
-786 NGNKK
+786 NGGK

>member
-133 TADFSAVTD
+133 TADFSAATD
-142 KLAEKLDTLD
+142 KLAEKLDTLG
-152 GYEGFTL
+152 GYENFTL

-206 DVYTNLAGQVT
+206 DVCTNLAGQVT

-228 AKYNMTEDEV
+228 AEYNMTEDEV

-447 GTTTTDASGATT
+447 GTTTTVASGATT

-505 ATTDVSGATTDV
+505 ATTDVSGDTTDV
-517 SGATTDVSG
+517 SSETTTVSS
-526 ATTDVSGAT
+526 DT

-619 TLHLENGEAVP
+619 TLHLENGEDVT

-653 TAGKVYFNGE
+653 TAGKVYFDGE

-669 GEEDVEIKDTV
+669 GEEDVEITDTV
-680 TVAVALKGD
+680 KVAVALKGD
-689 TSLDGE
+689 TTLDGK
-695 IDNVDFFDL
+695 VDATDL
-704 NLYVAL
+704 FETAYYVAL
-710 KGAGL
+710 QGAGKT
-715 DPYFDTVKKAGN
+715 PIFDTVKNGT
-727 DALAVKLAYLASDI
+727 ALESKLAYLASDI

-751 EDKTLDSTDMLYTA
+751 EDGKLDATDMLYTA
-765 LFQAYD
+765 VYQAYN
-771 GAGTPKTWDEVLKIA
+771 GAGNHIDWAEAIKMA
-786 NGNKK
+786 NGGK

>member
-105 YVELLKKAVNAS
+105 YVELLKKAVDAS

-133 TADFSAVTD
+133 TADFSAATD
-142 KLAEKLDTLD
+142 KLAEKLDTLG
-152 GYEGFTL
+152 GYENFTL

-228 AKYNMTEDEV
+228 AEYNMTEDEV

-296 YLAKNVAAAANQP
+296 YLSKNVAAAANQP

-433 KDTTTTTTTTTGDS
+433 KDTTTTDVSTTTTDGSATTTDASATTTDGSD
-447 GTTTTDASGATT
+447 TTTTDASA
-459 DVSGATTDVSG
+459 
-470 ATTDVSGAT
+470 
-479 TDVSGATTD
+479 
-488 VSGATTDVSGAT
+488 
-500 TDVSG
+500 
-505 ATTDVSGATTDV
+505 
-517 SGATTDVSG
+517 
-526 ATTDVSGAT
+526 
-535 TDVSGDTTDVSSET
+535 
-549 TTVSSDTT
+549 
-557 DVSGDTT
+557 TT
-564 TDGSETTTDGS
+564 TDGSATTTTDASDTTTDNGSNTTTTDGS

-609 FNVAGLIESV
+609 FDVAGLIESV
-619 TLHLENGEAVP
+619 TLHLENGEDVT

-653 TAGKVYFNGE
+653 TAGKVYFDGE

-669 GEEDVEIKDTV
+669 GEEEVEITDTV
-680 TVAVALKGD
+680 KVAVALKGD
-689 TSLDGE
+689 TTLDGK
-695 IDNVDFFDL
+695 VDATDL
-704 NLYVAL
+704 FETAYYVAL
-710 KGAGL
+710 QGAGKT
-715 DPYFDTVKKAGN
+715 PIFDTVKNGT
-727 DALAVKLAYLASDI
+727 ALESKLAYLASDI

-751 EDKTLDSTDMLYTA
+751 EDGKLDATDMLYTA
-765 LFQAYD
+765 VYQAYN
-771 GAGTPKTWDEVLKIA
+771 GAGNHIDWAEAIKMA
-786 NGNKK
+786 NGGK

>member
-133 TADFSAVTD
+133 TADFSAATD

-447 GTTTTDASGATT
+447 GTTTTVASGATT

-488 VSGATTDVSGAT
+488 VSGATTDVS
-500 TDVSG
+500 
-505 ATTDVSGATTDV
+505 
-517 SGATTDVSG
+517 
-526 ATTDVSGAT
+526 
-535 TDVSGDTTDVSSET
+535 SET

-564 TDGSETTTDGS
+564 TDDSNTTTTDGS

-619 TLHLENGEAVP
+619 TLHLENGEDVT

-653 TAGKVYFNGE
+653 TAGKVYFDGE

-669 GEEDVEIKDTV
+669 GEEEVEITDTV
-680 TVAVALKGD
+680 KVAVALKGD
-689 TSLDGE
+689 TTLDGK
-695 IDNVDFFDL
+695 VDATDL
-704 NLYVAL
+704 FETAYYVAL
-710 KGAGL
+710 QGAGKA
-715 DPYFDTVKKAGN
+715 PIFDTVKNGT
-727 DALAVKLAYLASDI
+727 ALESKLAYLASDI

-751 EDKTLDSTDMLYTA
+751 EDGKLDATDMLYTA
-765 LFQAYD
+765 VYQAYN
-771 GAGTPKTWDEVLKIA
+771 GAGNHIDWAEAIKMA
-786 NGNKK
+786 NGGK

>member
-142 KLAEKLDTLD
+142 KLAEKLDTLE

-171 TIKTDFAN
+171 TIKTDFAK

-206 DVYTNLAGQVT
+206 DVCTNLAGQVT

-228 AKYNMTEDEV
+228 AEYNMTEDEV

-447 GTTTTDASGATT
+447 GTTTTVA
-459 DVSGATTDVSG
+459 SG

-535 TDVSGDTTDVSSET
+535 TDVSGDTT
-549 TTVSSDTT
+549 
-557 DVSGDTT
+557 

-619 TLHLENGEAVP
+619 TLHLENGDVTK
-630 VDPATAIDF
+630 VDPAIAIDF
-639 EMTPAEAYETVTEK
+639 EMTPAEAYKTVTEK
-653 TAGKVYFNGE
+653 TAGKVYFDGE

-669 GEEDVEIKDTV
+669 GEEKVEITDTV
-680 TVAVALKGD
+680 KVAVALKGD
-689 TSLDGE
+689 TTLDGK
-695 IDNVDFFDL
+695 VDATDL
-704 NLYVAL
+704 FETAYYVAL
-710 KGAGL
+710 QGAGKT
-715 DPYFDTVKKAGN
+715 PIFDTVKNGT
-727 DALAVKLAYLASDI
+727 ALESKLAYLASDI

-751 EDKTLDSTDMLYTA
+751 EDGKLDATDMLYTA
-765 LFQAYD
+765 VYQAYN
-771 GAGTPKTWDEVLKIA
+771 GAGNHIDWAEAIKMA
-786 NGNKK
+786 NGGK